1 MKEVGG
7 EGKEGHACRQS
18 PRFWKPAFASE
29 RSAWLARLV
38 QQYWHVSIKG
48 LFHTERSF
56 MVSDTRF
63 ALHCKSIF
71 FDLFWAK
78 VALFYCHFLIS
89 CRVSF
94 VLRCF
99 YKGYSSFLCRGENCK
114 TFCLAELWT
123 CIKMRCGL
131 KILDLN
137 ACHILPLQI
146 QLSGSFELKLQNF
159 TLVFNPFRR
168 IKKTNEQ
175 SLHWSFGFIEISPLA
190 LSTQSKIQK
199 KKLVILVSHT
209 HGSSKVHFR
218 STEGQTFIGQWIMT
232 ADDSIKCQCA
242 NSGMTGQV
250 GGFQN
255 PGVCLQVSPSFPPHP
270 LPVLLLAPFFA
281 QQLTLIPQSLLKD
294 KTQTLAKQAMRMS
307 KEQEV

>member
-18 PRFWKPAFASE
+18 PPFWKSAFASE

-38 QQYWHVSIKG
+38 QQYWHVSIKDF
-48 LFHTERSF
+48 FHTERSC

-94 VLRCF
+94 VLRSF

-123 CIKMRCGL
+123 CINMRCRF

-137 ACHILPLQI
+137 ACHISPLQI

-159 TLVFNPFRR
+159 TLVVVPFRR
-168 IKKTNEQ
+168 IKRTNEQ
-175 SLHWSFGFIEISPLA
+175 LKPALIVWIHWDFTISAVHAVQNTKNNINYFGLHTRPLKFISAPRKAKHFIS
-190 LSTQSKIQK
+190 
-199 KKLVILVSHT
+199 
-209 HGSSKVHFR
+209 
-218 STEGQTFIGQWIMT
+218 QWIMT
-232 ADDSIKCQCA
+232 ADDSIKCQCT

-255 PGVCLQVSPSFPPHP
+255 PGVC
-270 LPVLLLAPFFA
+270 
-281 QQLTLIPQSLLKD
+281 
-294 KTQTLAKQAMRMS
+294 
-307 KEQEV
+307 

>member
-1 MKEVGG
+1 MKREIKKERSGR

-18 PRFWKPAFASE
+18 PQFWKPVFASE

-48 LFHTERSF
+48 LFHTERSC

-89 CRVSF
+89 CWVSF

-99 YKGYSSFLCRGENCK
+99 YKGYSSFLCCGENCK

-123 CIKMRCGL
+123 CINMRCGF

-159 TLVFNPFRR
+159 TLVVVPFRR

-190 LSTQSKIQK
+190 PSTQ
-199 KKLVILVSHT
+199 
-209 HGSSKVHFR
+209 
-218 STEGQTFIGQWIMT
+218 
-232 ADDSIKCQCA
+232 
-242 NSGMTGQV
+242 
-250 GGFQN
+250 
-255 PGVCLQVSPSFPPHP
+255 
-270 LPVLLLAPFFA
+270 
-281 QQLTLIPQSLLKD
+281 
-294 KTQTLAKQAMRMS
+294 
-307 KEQEV
+307 

>member
-1 MKEVGG
+1 MKREIKKERSGR

-18 PRFWKPAFASE
+18 PQFWKPVFASE

-48 LFHTERSF
+48 LFHTERSC

-94 VLRCF
+94 VLRSF

-123 CIKMRCGL
+123 CINMRRGS
-131 KILDLN
+131 KILHLN
-137 ACHILPLQI
+137 ACHILPFKSNFLEV
-146 QLSGSFELKLQNF
+146 LS
-159 TLVFNPFRR
+159 
-168 IKKTNEQ
+168 
-175 SLHWSFGFIEISPLA
+175 
-190 LSTQSKIQK
+190 
-199 KKLVILVSHT
+199 
-209 HGSSKVHFR
+209 
-218 STEGQTFIGQWIMT
+218 
-232 ADDSIKCQCA
+232 
-242 NSGMTGQV
+242 
-250 GGFQN
+250 
-255 PGVCLQVSPSFPPHP
+255 
-270 LPVLLLAPFFA
+270 
-281 QQLTLIPQSLLKD
+281 
-294 KTQTLAKQAMRMS
+294 
-307 KEQEV
+307 